1 MGTLI
6 TYLRN
11 LKSNWRK
18 HLATKQILQQVT
30 VEGANQNIEPTA
42 SIILHFGAQKN
53 NIILDDHSELFGR
66 IIVWGNDSKVRIG
79 KWAKI
84 GFNCTINC
92 VDGIEID
99 DYAAI
104 ADGVTIVDHNYHPT
118 NPADRQYMRTTPHGS
133 IERSPLFSEHKP
145 IKIGKNVMLGN
156 NVRVCKGVTIG
167 DNSIIGANTIVTKNI
182 PANCIAVGNPARV
195 VKENIDKNTTPI
207 FPLNK

>member
-92 VDGIEID
+92 VAG
-99 DYAAI
+99 
-104 ADGVTIVDHNYHPT
+104 
-118 NPADRQYMRTTPHGS
+118 
-133 IERSPLFSEHKP
+133 F
-145 IKIGKNVMLGN
+145 
-156 NVRVCKGVTIG
+156 
-167 DNSIIGANTIVTKNI
+167 
-182 PANCIAVGNPARV
+182 VGW
-195 VKENIDKNTTPI
+195 
-207 FPLNK
+207 